1 MIDEE
6 RLQYMGSV
14 VLGLNDALVEFTG
27 ALAGFTLA
35 LNDTKLIALT
45 GSITGIAAALS
56 MASSEYLSTKS
67 EKTHNKRPVK
77 AAIYTGIAYII
88 TVVALVGPFILLS
101 SPVLALC
108 IMLVMALL
116 IIAFFNYYYAIAVSI
131 RPTTGIKPLYTTIAT
146 VTMNLIVSAAIVLLN
161 QYITVCISY

>member
-1 MIDEE
+1 MEHFAEMARDEQHHEEKLIEMIDEE

-77 AAIYTGIAYII
+77 AAIYTGID
-88 TVVALVGPFILLS
+88 
-101 SPVLALC
+101 
-108 IMLVMALL
+108 
-116 IIAFFNYYYAIAVSI
+116 
-131 RPTTGIKPLYTTIAT
+131 
-146 VTMNLIVSAAIVLLN
+146 
-161 QYITVCISY
+161 IS